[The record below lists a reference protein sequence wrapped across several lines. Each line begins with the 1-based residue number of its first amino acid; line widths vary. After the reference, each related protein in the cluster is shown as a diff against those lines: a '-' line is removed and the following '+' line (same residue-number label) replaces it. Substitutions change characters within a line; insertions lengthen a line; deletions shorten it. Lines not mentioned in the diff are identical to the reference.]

1 MSSSAEFEE
10 KRERDD
16 EPLDTSIK
24 SRAEEALGQDL
35 SSVRVF
41 RGPEGAAVSE
51 AERARAVTR
60 GQRVYFAPQEYAPGT
75 PDGDR
80 LMTHELVHTAQAS
93 RASGVTADRD
103 SLEAEANRISEP
115 AMSATRPPVRLSAA
129 PGSPLKQEARTP
141 PTIARHSQEIAP
153 QPLTGSIAGAG
164 FSIPYAYT
172 IVPAPGFS
180 TLVLQ
185 VPEGMSVVVT
195 PLTVDVPDYRVQ
207 NAEGNRPRAVVISV
221 NSALVTLPR
230 FQLTFTR
237 ASASYIVLFQFPQ
250 AAPAATP
257 AGGPS
262 KGATK

>member
-1 MSSSAEFEE
+1 MSSAAEFED

-16 EPLDTSIK
+16 QPLDASVK

-51 AERARAVTR
+51 TERARAVTR
-60 GQRVYFAPQEYAPGT
+60 GQSVYFAPQEYSPGT
-75 PDGDR
+75 PEGDR
-80 LMTHELVHTAQAS
+80 LLTHELVHAAQAS
-93 RASGVTADRD
+93 RAGGVTADRD
-103 SLEAEANRISEP
+103 SLEAEADRISEQTT
-115 AMSATRPPVRLSAA
+115 SATRPAVRLSAA
-129 PGSPLKQEARTP
+129 PGSLLKQEARTP

-153 QPLTGSIAGAG
+153 QPLTGTIAGGG

-172 IVPAPGFS
+172 ILPAPGFS

-185 VPEGMSVVVT
+185 VPEGMSAVVT
-195 PLTVDVPDYRVQ
+195 PLTVEGPDYRVQ

-221 NSALVTLPR
+221 NASLVTLPR

-237 ASASYIVLFQFPQ
+237 GSASYIVLFQFPQ

-262 KGATK
+262 KAATK

>member
-10 KRERDD
+10 KRERDN
-16 EPLDTSIK
+16 EPLDTSIR

-41 RGPEGAAVSE
+41 RGPEGAAVSD
-51 AERARAVTR
+51 AESARAVTR

-80 LMTHELVHTAQAS
+80 LITHELVHAVQAS
-93 RASGVTADRD
+93 RTGGTTADRD
-103 SLEAEANRISEP
+103 SLEAEATRVSEEAMTPGRP
-115 AMSATRPPVRLSAA
+115 AVRLSAA
-129 PGSPLKQEARTP
+129 PGSQLKQEARTP

-153 QPLTGSIAGAG
+153 QPLTGTIAGAG

-195 PLTVDVPDYRVQ
+195 PLTVEAPDYRVQ
-207 NAEGNRPRAVVISV
+207 NAEGNRPRAVVVSV

-237 ASASYIVLFQFPQ
+237 GSASYIVLFQFPQ

-257 AGGPS
+257 AAGPS
-262 KGATK
+262 KASNK